1 MEELRSDVAAADGQ
15 VAILGANPNPNPNPN
30 PSPNSNPEPNQVA
43 SLGAQ
48 LADSQSQ
55 QAELHAQLE
64 AISGVATGRRLSQG
78 GGGGGGGSPGF
89 AMRTASSPSAGGR
102 EEREVCHTPHKARTP
117 D

>member
-15 VAILGANPNPNPNPN
+15 VASLGATPDPDPNPNLNP
-30 PSPNSNPEPNQVA
+30 NPEPNQVA

-78 GGGGGGGSPGF
+78 GGGGGSPGF